1 MNILECIRTRRSIR
15 TYTDRHIEE
24 ETLRELLTLG
34 VKAATG
40 SNEQPWGFAVIQDRE
55 EIRFLSETARAWLL
69 ENLDAYPYFEQYREW
84 LDKPSYSVFNHAD
97 TLLLI
102 YGDTA
107 SHWYVY
113 DCTLCAANIMLAAH
127 SMGIGSCWLGFGEHV
142 LDTPEFKRAHNV
154 PGSYSLV
161 CPMSLGYSKG
171 KLPPSERRDPL
182 VFSWHKA

>member
-97 TLLLI
+97 TVLLI

-107 SHWYVY
+107 SHW
-113 DCTLCAANIMLAAH
+113 
-127 SMGIGSCWLGFGEHV
+127 S
-142 LDTPEFKRAHNV
+142 V
-154 PGSYSLV
+154 P
-161 CPMSLGYSKG
+161 
-171 KLPPSERRDPL
+171 
-182 VFSWHKA
+182 

>member
-1 MNILECIRTRRSIR
+1 M
-15 TYTDRHIEE
+15 
-24 ETLRELLTLG
+24 
-34 VKAATG
+34 
-40 SNEQPWGFAVIQDRE
+40 
-55 EIRFLSETARAWLL
+55 
-69 ENLDAYPYFEQYREW
+69 
-84 LDKPSYSVFNHAD
+84 FNHAD

-171 KLPPSERRDPL
+171 KLPPSERRDPWYFPAKGL
-182 VFSWHKA
+182 NGFPRRIKRGSGVRICDPAAAPAFI